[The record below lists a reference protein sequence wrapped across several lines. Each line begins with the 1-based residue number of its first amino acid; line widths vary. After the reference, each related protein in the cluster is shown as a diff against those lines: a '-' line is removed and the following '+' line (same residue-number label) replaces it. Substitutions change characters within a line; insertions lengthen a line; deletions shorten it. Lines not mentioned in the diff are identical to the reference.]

1 MPTTLES
8 STLAGAQQH
17 ERAEILQL
25 TFQRYKYMLQN
36 WWWIPL
42 LTTAVGLGVQAWMV
56 LSAPPQYQS
65 SGRLMVSGKI
75 ALPDGAV
82 YNEEAANFFGTQLE
96 LLQSSEVARRADA
109 RVMALNPNLEKVRVR
124 LFANVIP
131 KTSIFAVTAQG
142 PQPQQTKAYLDAVMD
157 EYIAYRRSLRSDKSD
172 MTLSAITDQVVDLEK
187 ELRKAEESLF
197 DWQKENNLVF
207 LQEEGNSAGVYL
219 AQLNRT
225 MANLR
230 TEYQLLETL
239 SLEQNLE
246 RQTKLDNLAEGNSEG
261 ISAMMRTFGP
271 AADYLKAR
279 QALQLLKAQMV
290 EMRLNLKDR
299 HPKIADLQQQIAMQE
314 RLMEIFQGQ
323 TAEQFASQMDTL
335 RVRIK
340 NTEAAIKEWEVKA
353 LDLSRRL
360 GEFERLKGKVERL
373 KGLYSRLLASV
384 QSVDVNRNI
393 DQDVVTVME
402 YGSQPGVV
410 RPDLGRALLMGG
422 LGGFA
427 VGLGI
432 LLLIGKLDDRY
443 ISVSEL
449 EAHSDLDVLG
459 QIPRLKS
466 SDSEPLE
473 ENDKRHI
480 LVESFRNIR
489 SSMLFMPEPGFN
501 PKSFLISSAIPGEGK
516 SSLAMNLAIT
526 MALAGSRTLL
536 VDGDLRRG
544 RLNRHFSVAGDP
556 GIAECMKGQATL
568 DETISLTPI
577 PNLSFLPR
585 GKAMAGGAEPLPGAR
600 FSAIVDQ
607 LHDRFD
613 YVIIDSCPVL
623 AADDSSAMAP
633 LVDAVFFVVRARFTS
648 ARLFIR
654 SLKLLAVRGV
664 SVRGLIYNCAEMGSS
679 DYPYYQYKEYH
690 RTVSA
695 AESGHD
701 EEFDE
706 SSESDEEEEQR
717 EERV

>member
-1 MPTTLES
+1 MPNFPDTTPL
-8 STLAGAQQH
+8 GAQQH

-42 LTTAVGLGVQAWMV
+42 LTTAIGLGLQAWMV
-56 LSAPPQYQS
+56 LSAPPKYQS

-75 ALPDGAV
+75 ALPEGAV
-82 YNEEAANFFGTQLE
+82 YSEEAANFFGTQLE

-109 RVMALNPNLEKVRVR
+109 RVMALNPNLEKVPVN
-124 LFANVIP
+124 LYASIIP

-142 PQPQQTKAYLDAVMD
+142 LQPQQTKAYLDAVMD
-157 EYIAYRRSLRSDKSD
+157 EFIAYRRSMRSDKSD
-172 MTLSAITDQVVDLEK
+172 VTLSAITDQVVDLEK
-187 ELRKAEESLF
+187 DLRKAEEELF
-197 DWQKENNLVF
+197 NWQKENNLVF
-207 LQEEGNSAGVYL
+207 LQEEGNSAGAYL
-219 AQLNRT
+219 AQLNRQL
-225 MANLR
+225 ANLR

-246 RQTKLDNLAEGNSEG
+246 RQGQLENVVDANKDGVGA
-261 ISAMMRTFGP
+261 IMRGFGP
-271 AADYLKAR
+271 ASDYLKAR
-279 QALQLLKAQMV
+279 QELQLLRAQYV
-290 EMRLNLKDR
+290 EMGVNLKPR
-299 HPKIADLQQQIAMQE
+299 HPKMAELAQRIGLQE

-323 TAEQFASQMDTL
+323 TSEQFNSQMDSL
-335 RVRIK
+335 RVQIQ
-340 NTEAAIKEWEVKA
+340 NTEKGIKEWEVKA

-360 GEFERLKGKVERL
+360 GEFERLKSEVERR
-373 KGLYSRLLASV
+373 KGLYERLLASV

-393 DQDVVTVME
+393 DQDTINVME
-402 YGSQPGVV
+402 YGAQPSVV

-449 EAHSDLDVLG
+449 EAHSELDVVGL
-459 QIPRLKS
+459 IPRLKS
-466 SDSEPLE
+466 SEMHALE
-473 ENDKRHI
+473 EGDKRHI

-489 SSMLFMPEPGFN
+489 SSMLFMPAGDFN

-516 SSLAMNLAIT
+516 STLATDLAVT
-526 MALAGSRTLL
+526 MALSGSKTLL
-536 VDGDLRRG
+536 IDGDLRRG
-544 RLNRHFSVAGDP
+544 RLNRHFAAKSEP
-556 GIAECMKGQATL
+556 GLAEVLKEMVPL
-568 DETISLTPI
+568 DETIVTTQLA
-577 PNLSFLPR
+577 NLHFMPR
-585 GKAMAGGAEPLPGAR
+585 GKVMAAGTEPLPGAK
-600 FSAIVDQ
+600 FSKLLNTLNDK
-607 LHDRFD
+607 FD
-613 YVIIDSCPVL
+613 YIIIDSCPVL

-664 SVRGLIYNCAEMGSS
+664 MVRGLIYNCAEMGSS

-690 RTVSA
+690 RA
-695 AESGHD
+695 ATAPAAKT
-701 EEFDE
+701 
-706 SSESDEEEEQR
+706 
-717 EERV
+717 

>member
-1 MPTTLES
+1 MPNLPETTALGS
-8 STLAGAQQH
+8 QQH

-42 LTTAVGLGVQAWMV
+42 LTTAIGLGLQAWVV
-56 LSAPPQYQS
+56 LSAPPKYQS

-82 YNEEAANFFGTQLE
+82 YSEEAANFFGTQLE

-109 RVMALNPNLEKVRVR
+109 RVMALNPNLEKVPVN
-124 LFANVIP
+124 LYASIIP

-142 PQPQQTKAYLDAVMD
+142 LQPQQTKAYLDAVMD
-157 EYIAYRRSLRSDKSD
+157 EFIAYRRSMRSDKSD
-172 MTLSAITDQVVDLEK
+172 VTLSAITDQVVDLEK
-187 ELRKAEESLF
+187 DLRKAEEELF
-197 DWQKENNLVF
+197 NWQKENNLVF

-219 AQLNRT
+219 AQLNRQL
-225 MANLR
+225 ANLR

-246 RQTKLDNLAEGNSEG
+246 RQGQLENVVDANKDGVGA
-261 ISAMMRTFGP
+261 IMRGFGP
-271 AADYLKAR
+271 ASDYLKAR
-279 QALQLLKAQMV
+279 QELQLLRAQYV
-290 EMRLNLKDR
+290 EMGVNLKPR
-299 HPKIADLQQQIAMQE
+299 HPKMAELAQRIGLQE

-323 TAEQFASQMDTL
+323 TSEQFNSQMDSL
-335 RVRIK
+335 RVQIQNNEK
-340 NTEAAIKEWEVKA
+340 GIKEWEVKA

-360 GEFERLKGKVERL
+360 GEFERLKSEVERR
-373 KGLYSRLLASV
+373 KGLYERLLASV

-393 DQDVVTVME
+393 DQDTINVME
-402 YGSQPGVV
+402 YGAQPSVV

-427 VGLGI
+427 VGLAI

-449 EAHSDLDVLG
+449 EAHSELDVVGL
-459 QIPRLKS
+459 IPRLKS
-466 SDSEPLE
+466 SEMHALE
-473 ENDKRHI
+473 ENDTRHI

-489 SSMLFMPEPGFN
+489 SSMLFMPAGDFN

-516 SSLAMNLAIT
+516 STLATDLAVT
-526 MALAGSRTLL
+526 MALSGSKTLL
-536 VDGDLRRG
+536 IDGDLRRG
-544 RLNRHFSVAGDP
+544 RLNRHFAAKSEP
-556 GIAECMKGQATL
+556 GLAEVLKEMVPL
-568 DETISLTPI
+568 DETIVTTQVA
-577 PNLSFLPR
+577 NLHFMPR
-585 GKAMAGGAEPLPGAR
+585 GKVMAAGTEPLPGAK
-600 FSAIVDQ
+600 FSKLLNTLNDK
-607 LHDRFD
+607 FD
-613 YVIIDSCPVL
+613 YIIIDSCPVL

-664 SVRGLIYNCAEMGSS
+664 MVRGLIYNCAEMGSS

-690 RTVSA
+690 RA
-695 AESGHD
+695 ATAPAPAAKT
-701 EEFDE
+701 
-706 SSESDEEEEQR
+706 
-717 EERV
+717 

>member
-1 MPTTLES
+1 MAQLQHSTTA
-8 STLAGAQQH
+8 AGAQQH

-42 LTTAVGLGVQAWMV
+42 LTTAIGLGLQAWMV

-75 ALPDGAV
+75 AIPEGAV
-82 YNEEAANFFGTQLE
+82 YSEETANFFGTQLE
-96 LLQSSEVARRADA
+96 LLQSSEVARRAEA
-109 RVMALNPNLEKVRVR
+109 RVMALNPNLEKVPVR
-124 LFANVIP
+124 LFANIIP
-131 KTSIFAVTAQG
+131 KTSIFGVTAQG
-142 PQPQQTKAYLDAVMD
+142 LQPQQTKAYLDAVMD
-157 EYIAYRRSLRSDKSD
+157 EYIAYRRSLRSDMSD
-172 MTLSAITDQVVDLEK
+172 VTLSAITDQVVDLERD
-187 ELRKAEESLF
+187 LRKSEEELF
-197 DWQKENNLVF
+197 NWQKENNLVF
-207 LQEEGNSAGVYL
+207 LQEEGNSAGAYL

-225 MANLR
+225 LANLR
-230 TEYQLLETL
+230 TENQLLETL

-246 RQTKLDNLAEGNSEG
+246 RQNQLENIADSNREG
-261 ISAMMRTFGP
+261 ISSIMRGFGP

-279 QALQLLKAQMV
+279 QELQLLRAQLV
-290 EMRLNLKDR
+290 EMGVYLKSR
-299 HPKIADLQQQIAMQE
+299 HPKMAELQQRIGLQE
-314 RLMEIFQGQ
+314 RLMEIYQAQ
-323 TAEQFASQMDTL
+323 TAEQFASQMESL
-335 RVRIK
+335 RVQIQ
-340 NTEAAIKEWEVKA
+340 NTESAIKEWEVKA

-360 GEFERLKGKVERL
+360 GEFERLKSEVERR

-393 DQDVVTVME
+393 DQDTVTVME
-402 YGSQPGVV
+402 YGSQPSVV
-410 RPDLGRALLMGG
+410 RSDLGRALLMGG

-449 EAHSDLDVLG
+449 EAHSELDVIGL
-459 QIPRLKS
+459 IPRLKS
-466 SDSEPLE
+466 SEMQVLH

-489 SSMLFMPEPGFN
+489 SSILFMPAGDFN

-516 SSLAMNLAIT
+516 STLAMDLAVT
-526 MALAGSRTLL
+526 MALSGSKTLL

-544 RLNRHFSVAGDP
+544 RLNRHFAAKSEP
-556 GIAECMKGQATL
+556 GIAECMKEMATL
-568 DETISLTPI
+568 DECLVETPT
-577 PNLSFLPR
+577 PNLHFLPR
-585 GKAMAGGAEPLPGAR
+585 GKVMAAGTEPLPGAK
-600 FSAIVDQ
+600 FSKIVNT

-664 SVRGLIYNCAEMGSS
+664 MVRGLIYNCAEMGSS

-690 RTVSA
+690 RA
-695 AESGHD
+695 ATAPETL
-701 EEFDE
+701 
-706 SSESDEEEEQR
+706 QA
-717 EERV
+717 

>member
-1 MPTTLES
+1 MSAVHDSTTF
-8 STLAGAQQH
+8 AGAQQH

-42 LTTAVGLGVQAWMV
+42 LTTAIGLGLQAWMV

-65 SGRLMVSGKI
+65 NGRLMVSGKI
-75 ALPDGAV
+75 AIPEGAV
-82 YNEEAANFFGTQLE
+82 YSEETANFFGTQLE

-109 RVMALNPNLEKVRVR
+109 RVMALNPNLEKVPVR
-124 LFANVIP
+124 LFSTIIP
-131 KTSIFAVTAQG
+131 KTSIFSVTAQG
-142 PQPQQTKAYLDAVMD
+142 LQPQQTKAYLDAVLD

-172 MTLSAITDQVVDLEK
+172 ITLSAITDQVVDLEK
-187 ELRKAEESLF
+187 ELRKSEEELF
-197 DWQKENNLVF
+197 NWQKENNLVF
-207 LQEEGNSAGVYL
+207 LQEEGNSAGAYL
-219 AQLNRT
+219 AQLNRSL
-225 MANLR
+225 ANLR

-239 SLEQNLE
+239 SIEQNLE
-246 RQTKLDNLAEGNSEG
+246 RQSQLESLADSNRDG
-261 ISAMMRTFGP
+261 ISTIMRGFGP

-279 QALQLLKAQMV
+279 QELQLLRAQLV
-290 EMRLNLKDR
+290 EMGVYLKPR
-299 HPKIADLQQQIAMQE
+299 HPKMAELQQRVALQE
-314 RLMEIFQGQ
+314 RLMGIFQTQ
-323 TAEQFASQMDTL
+323 TGEQFNSQMDSL
-335 RVRIK
+335 RVQIQ
-340 NTEAAIKEWEVKA
+340 NTESGIKEWEVKA

-360 GEFERLKGKVERL
+360 GEFERLKSEVERR
-373 KGLYSRLLASV
+373 KGLYTRLLASV

-393 DQDVVTVME
+393 DQDTVTVME

-449 EAHSDLDVLG
+449 EAHSELDVVGL
-459 QIPRLKS
+459 IPRLKA
-466 SDSEPLE
+466 SEMQVLQ

-489 SSMLFMPEPGFN
+489 SSMLFMPSGDFN

-516 SSLAMNLAIT
+516 STLAMDLAVT
-526 MALAGSRTLL
+526 MALSGSKTLL

-544 RLNRHFSVAGDP
+544 RLNRHFAAKSEP
-556 GIAECMKGQATL
+556 GLAEVLKEMSSL
-568 DETISLTPI
+568 DDTIVDTPV
-577 PNLSFLPR
+577 PNLSFMPR
-585 GKAMAGGAEPLPGAR
+585 GKVMAAGAEPLPGAK
-600 FSAIVDQ
+600 FSTVVNT
-607 LHDRFD
+607 LHDKFD

-664 SVRGLIYNCAEMGSS
+664 MVRGLIYNCAEMGSS

-690 RTVSA
+690 RA
-695 AESGHD
+695 ATAPETLKA
-701 EEFDE
+701 
-706 SSESDEEEEQR
+706 
-717 EERV
+717 

>member
-1 MPTTLES
+1 MPNLPETTALGS
-8 STLAGAQQH
+8 QQH

-42 LTTAVGLGVQAWMV
+42 LTTAIGLGLQAWMV
-56 LSAPPQYQS
+56 LSAPPKYQS

-82 YNEEAANFFGTQLE
+82 YSEEAANFFGTQLE

-109 RVMALNPNLEKVRVR
+109 RVMALNPNLEKVPVN
-124 LFANVIP
+124 LYASIIP

-142 PQPQQTKAYLDAVMD
+142 LQPQQTKAYLDAVMD
-157 EYIAYRRSLRSDKSD
+157 EFIAYRRSMRSDKSD
-172 MTLSAITDQVVDLEK
+172 VTLSAITDQVVDLEK
-187 ELRKAEESLF
+187 DLRKAEEELF
-197 DWQKENNLVF
+197 NWQKENNLVF
-207 LQEEGNSAGVYL
+207 LQEEGNSAGAYL
-219 AQLNRT
+219 AQLNRQL
-225 MANLR
+225 ANLR

-246 RQTKLDNLAEGNSEG
+246 RQGQLENVVDANKDGVGA
-261 ISAMMRTFGP
+261 IMRGFGP
-271 AADYLKAR
+271 ASDYLKAR
-279 QALQLLKAQMV
+279 QELQLLRAQYV
-290 EMRLNLKDR
+290 EMGVNLKPR
-299 HPKIADLQQQIAMQE
+299 HPKMAELAQRIGLQE

-323 TAEQFASQMDTL
+323 TSEQFNSQMDSL
-335 RVRIK
+335 RVQIQ
-340 NTEAAIKEWEVKA
+340 NTEKGIKEWEVKA

-360 GEFERLKGKVERL
+360 GEFERLKSEVERR
-373 KGLYSRLLASV
+373 KGLYERLLASV

-393 DQDVVTVME
+393 DQDTINVME
-402 YGSQPGVV
+402 YGAQPSVV

-449 EAHSDLDVLG
+449 EAHSELDVVGL
-459 QIPRLKS
+459 IPRLKS
-466 SDSEPLE
+466 SEMHALE
-473 ENDKRHI
+473 EGDKRHI

-489 SSMLFMPEPGFN
+489 SSMLFMPAGDFN

-516 SSLAMNLAIT
+516 STLATDLAVT
-526 MALAGSRTLL
+526 MALSGSKTLL
-536 VDGDLRRG
+536 IDGDLRRG
-544 RLNRHFSVAGDP
+544 RLNRHFAAKSEP
-556 GIAECMKGQATL
+556 GLAEVLKEMVPL
-568 DETISLTPI
+568 DETIVTTQSA
-577 PNLSFLPR
+577 NLHFMPR
-585 GKAMAGGAEPLPGAR
+585 GKVMAAGTEPLPGAK
-600 FSAIVDQ
+600 FSKLLNTLNDK
-607 LHDRFD
+607 FD
-613 YVIIDSCPVL
+613 YIIIDSCPVL

-664 SVRGLIYNCAEMGSS
+664 MVRGLIYNCAEMGSS

-690 RTVSA
+690 RA
-695 AESGHD
+695 ATAPAAKT
-701 EEFDE
+701 
-706 SSESDEEEEQR
+706 
-717 EERV
+717 

>member
-1 MPTTLES
+1 MPNLPDTTPL
-8 STLAGAQQH
+8 GAQQH

-42 LTTAVGLGVQAWMV
+42 LTTAIGLGLQAWMV
-56 LSAPPQYQS
+56 LSAPPKYQS

-75 ALPDGAV
+75 ALPEGAV
-82 YNEEAANFFGTQLE
+82 YSEEAANFFGTQLE

-109 RVMALNPNLEKVRVR
+109 RVMALNPNLEKAPVN
-124 LFANVIP
+124 LYASIIP

-142 PQPQQTKAYLDAVMD
+142 LQPQQTKAYLDAVMD
-157 EYIAYRRSLRSDKSD
+157 EFIAYRRSMRSDKSD
-172 MTLSAITDQVVDLEK
+172 VTLSAITDQVVDLEK
-187 ELRKAEESLF
+187 DLRKAEEELF
-197 DWQKENNLVF
+197 NWQKENNLVF
-207 LQEEGNSAGVYL
+207 LQEEGNSAGAYL
-219 AQLNRT
+219 AQLNRQL
-225 MANLR
+225 ANLR

-246 RQTKLDNLAEGNSEG
+246 RQGQLENVVDANKDGVGA
-261 ISAMMRTFGP
+261 IMRGFGP
-271 AADYLKAR
+271 ASDYLKAR
-279 QALQLLKAQMV
+279 QELQLLRAQYV
-290 EMRLNLKDR
+290 EMGINLKPR
-299 HPKIADLQQQIAMQE
+299 HPKMAELAQRIGLQE

-323 TAEQFASQMDTL
+323 TSEQFNSQMESL
-335 RVRIK
+335 RVQIQ
-340 NTEAAIKEWEVKA
+340 NTEKGIKEWEVKA

-360 GEFERLKGKVERL
+360 GEFERLKSEVERR
-373 KGLYSRLLASV
+373 KGLYERLLASV

-393 DQDVVTVME
+393 DQDTINVME
-402 YGSQPGVV
+402 YGTQPSVV

-449 EAHSDLDVLG
+449 EAHSELDVVGL
-459 QIPRLKS
+459 IPRLKN
-466 SDSEPLE
+466 SEMHVLE
-473 ENDKRHI
+473 ESDKRHI

-489 SSMLFMPEPGFN
+489 SSMLFMPAGDFN

-516 SSLAMNLAIT
+516 STLAMDLAVT
-526 MALAGSRTLL
+526 MALAGSKTLL
-536 VDGDLRRG
+536 IDGDLRRG
-544 RLNRHFSVAGDP
+544 RLNRHFAAKSEP
-556 GIAECMKGQATL
+556 GLAEVLKEMVPL
-568 DETISLTPI
+568 DETIVTTQL
-577 PNLSFLPR
+577 PNLHFMPR
-585 GKAMAGGAEPLPGAR
+585 GKVMAAGTEPLPGAK
-600 FSAIVDQ
+600 FSKLLNTLNDK
-607 LHDRFD
+607 FD
-613 YVIIDSCPVL
+613 YIIIDSCPVL

-664 SVRGLIYNCAEMGSS
+664 MVRGLIYNCAEMGSS

-690 RTVSA
+690 RA
-695 AESGHD
+695 ATAPAPAAKT
-701 EEFDE
+701 
-706 SSESDEEEEQR
+706 
-717 EERV
+717 

>member
-1 MPTTLES
+1 MASASEIT
-8 STLAGAQQH
+8 TLAGAQQH

-42 LTTAVGLGVQAWMV
+42 LTTAIGLGLQAWMV

-65 SGRLMVSGKI
+65 NGRLMVSGKI
-75 ALPDGAV
+75 NLPDGAV

-96 LLQSSEVARRADA
+96 LLQSSEVSRRADA
-109 RVMALNPNLEKVRVR
+109 RVMALNPNLEKVPVR
-124 LFANVIP
+124 LFASIIP
-131 KTSIFAVTAQG
+131 KTSIFSVTAQG
-142 PQPQQTKAYLDAVMD
+142 LQPQQTKAYLDAVMD

-172 MTLSAITDQVVDLEK
+172 VTLSAITDQVVDLEK
-187 ELRKAEESLF
+187 DLRKAEEALF
-197 DWQKENNLVF
+197 NWQKENNLVF
-207 LQEEGNSAGVYL
+207 LQEEGNSAGSYL
-219 AQLNRT
+219 AQLNRQL
-225 MANLR
+225 ANLR
-230 TEYQLLETL
+230 TEYTLLETL

-246 RQTKLDNLAEGNSEG
+246 RQGQLESVVDGNKEG
-261 ISAMMRTFGP
+261 ISTIMRGFGP
-271 AADYLKAR
+271 ASDYLKAR
-279 QALQLLKAQMV
+279 QELQLLRAQYV
-290 EMRLNLKDR
+290 ELGVNLKAR
-299 HPKIADLQQQIAMQE
+299 HPKMAELAQRIALQE
-314 RLMEIFQGQ
+314 RLMEIFQTQ
-323 TAEQFASQMDTL
+323 TGEQFDSQMESI
-335 RVRIK
+335 RVQIQ
-340 NTEAAIKEWEVKA
+340 NIENAAKEWEVKA

-360 GEFERLKGKVERL
+360 GEFERLKSEVERR
-373 KGLYSRLLASV
+373 KGLYERLLASV
-384 QSVDVNRNI
+384 QNVDVNRNI

-402 YGSQPGVV
+402 YGSQPSVV

-449 EAHSDLDVLG
+449 EAHSELDVVGL
-459 QIPRLKS
+459 IPRLKA
-466 SDSEPLE
+466 SEMQVLE

-489 SSMLFMPEPGFN
+489 SSMLFMPSGDFN

-516 SSLAMNLAIT
+516 STLAMDLAVT
-526 MALAGSRTLL
+526 MALAGSKTLL

-544 RLNRHFSVAGDP
+544 RLNRHFAAKSEP
-556 GIAECMKGQATL
+556 GLAELLK
-568 DETISLTPI
+568 ETAQFNDTIVETQV
-577 PNLSFLPR
+577 PNLSFMPR
-585 GKAMAGGAEPLPGAR
+585 GKAMAAGTEPLPGPK
-600 FSAIVDQ
+600 FSKLVNT
-607 LHDRFD
+607 LHDKFD

-664 SVRGLIYNCAEMGSS
+664 MVRGLIYNCAEMGSS

-690 RTVSA
+690 RA
-695 AESGHD
+695 ATAPASLK
-701 EEFDE
+701 
-706 SSESDEEEEQR
+706 S
-717 EERV
+717 

>member
-1 MPTTLES
+1 MPAHLES
-8 STLAGAQQH
+8 TTLAGAQQH

-42 LTTAVGLGVQAWMV
+42 LTTAIGLGLQAWMV
-56 LSAPPQYQS
+56 LSSPPQYQS

-75 ALPDGAV
+75 NLPDGAV

-109 RVMALNPNLEKVRVR
+109 RVTALNPNLEKVPVR
-124 LFANVIP
+124 LFATVLP
-131 KTSIFAVTAQG
+131 KTSIFQVTAQG

-157 EYIAYRRSLRSDKSD
+157 EYIAYRRSMRSDKSEI
-172 MTLSAITDQVVDLEK
+172 TLSAITDQVVDLEK
-187 ELRKAEESLF
+187 DLRKSEEELF
-197 DWQKENNLVF
+197 DWQKQNNLVF
-207 LQEEGNSAGVYL
+207 LQEEGNSAGAYL
-219 AQLNRT
+219 AQLNRQL
-225 MANLR
+225 ANLR

-239 SLEQNLE
+239 SLEQNLD
-246 RQTKLDNLAEGNSEG
+246 RRSQIDSLAEDQKEG
-261 ISAMMRTFGP
+261 ISAIMRGFGP

-279 QALQLLKAQMV
+279 QELQLLRAQFV
-290 EMRLNLKDR
+290 EMGVFLKPR
-299 HPKIADLQQQIAMQE
+299 HPKMAELSQRISLQE
-314 RLMEIFQGQ
+314 RLMEIYQAQ
-323 TAEQFASQMDTL
+323 TAEQFKSQMESL
-335 RVRIK
+335 AVQIR
-340 NTEAAIKEWEVKA
+340 NTEAGIKEWEVKA

-360 GEFERLKGKVERL
+360 GEYERLKSKVERL
-373 KGLYSRLLASV
+373 KGLYERLLASV
-384 QSVDVNRNI
+384 QNVDVNRNI
-393 DQDVVTVME
+393 DQDVVNVME
-402 YGSQPGVV
+402 YGSQPSVV

-449 EAHSDLDVLG
+449 EAHSELDVVGL
-459 QIPRLKS
+459 IPRLKT
-466 SDSEPLE
+466 SEMQALQ

-489 SSMLFMPEPGFN
+489 SSILFMPSQSYN

-516 SSLAMNLAIT
+516 STLAMDLAIT
-526 MALAGSRTLL
+526 MALSGSKTLL
-536 VDGDLRRG
+536 IDGDLRRG
-544 RLNRHFSVAGDP
+544 RLNRHFSAKSEPGLAELLKDVATP
-556 GIAECMKGQATL
+556 E
-568 DETISLTPI
+568 ETIVDTQI
-577 PNLSFLPR
+577 PNLQFLSR
-585 GKAMAGGAEPLPGAR
+585 GKLLAAGTEPLPGTK
-600 FSAIVDQ
+600 FSRLINQ
-607 LHDRFD
+607 LHDKYD
-613 YVIIDSCPVL
+613 YIIIDSCPVL

-690 RTVSA
+690 RAVTA
-695 AESGHD
+695 PEPAPAKTAKA
-701 EEFDE
+701 
-706 SSESDEEEEQR
+706 
-717 EERV
+717 

>member
-1 MPTTLES
+1 MPNLPDTTPL
-8 STLAGAQQH
+8 GAQQH

-42 LTTAVGLGVQAWMV
+42 LTTAIGLGLQAWMV
-56 LSAPPQYQS
+56 LSAPPKYQS

-75 ALPDGAV
+75 ALPEGAV
-82 YNEEAANFFGTQLE
+82 YSEEAANFFGTQLE

-109 RVMALNPNLEKVRVR
+109 RVMALNPNLEKAPVN
-124 LFANVIP
+124 LYASIIP

-142 PQPQQTKAYLDAVMD
+142 LQPQQTKAYLDAVMD
-157 EYIAYRRSLRSDKSD
+157 EFIAYRRSMRSDKSD
-172 MTLSAITDQVVDLEK
+172 VTLSAITDQVVDLEK
-187 ELRKAEESLF
+187 DLRKAEEELF
-197 DWQKENNLVF
+197 NWQKENNLVF
-207 LQEEGNSAGVYL
+207 LQEEGNSAGAYL
-219 AQLNRT
+219 AQLNRQL
-225 MANLR
+225 ANLR

-246 RQTKLDNLAEGNSEG
+246 RQGQLENVVDANKDGVGA
-261 ISAMMRTFGP
+261 IMRGFGP
-271 AADYLKAR
+271 ASDYLKAR
-279 QALQLLKAQMV
+279 QELQLLRAQYV
-290 EMRLNLKDR
+290 EMGINLKPR
-299 HPKIADLQQQIAMQE
+299 HPKMAELAQRIGLQE

-323 TAEQFASQMDTL
+323 TSEQFNSQMDSL
-335 RVRIK
+335 RVQIQ
-340 NTEAAIKEWEVKA
+340 NTEKGIKEWEVKA

-360 GEFERLKGKVERL
+360 GEFERLKSEVERR
-373 KGLYSRLLASV
+373 KGLYERLLASV

-393 DQDVVTVME
+393 DQDTINVME
-402 YGSQPGVV
+402 YGTQPSVV

-449 EAHSDLDVLG
+449 EAHSELDVVGL
-459 QIPRLKS
+459 IPRLKN
-466 SDSEPLE
+466 SEMHVLE
-473 ENDKRHI
+473 ESDKRHI

-489 SSMLFMPEPGFN
+489 SSMLFMPAGDFN

-516 SSLAMNLAIT
+516 STLAMDLAVT
-526 MALAGSRTLL
+526 MALAGSKTLL
-536 VDGDLRRG
+536 IDGDLRRG
-544 RLNRHFSVAGDP
+544 RLNRHFAAKSEP
-556 GIAECMKGQATL
+556 GLAEVLKEMVPL
-568 DETISLTPI
+568 DETIGTTQL
-577 PNLSFLPR
+577 PNLHFMPR
-585 GKAMAGGAEPLPGAR
+585 GKVMAAGTEPLPGAK
-600 FSAIVDQ
+600 FSKLLNALNDK
-607 LHDRFD
+607 FD
-613 YVIIDSCPVL
+613 YIIIDSCPVL

-664 SVRGLIYNCAEMGSS
+664 MVRGLIYNCAEMGSS

-690 RTVSA
+690 RA
-695 AESGHD
+695 ATAPAPAAKT
-701 EEFDE
+701 
-706 SSESDEEEEQR
+706 
-717 EERV
+717 

>member
-1 MPTTLES
+1 MPSYSESTTP
-8 STLAGAQQH
+8 AGAQQH

-42 LTTAVGLGVQAWMV
+42 LTTAIGLGLQAWMV

-75 ALPDGAV
+75 NLPDGAV

-96 LLQSSEVARRADA
+96 LLQSSEVSRRADS
-109 RVMALNPNLEKVRVR
+109 RVMALNPNLEKVPVR
-124 LFANVIP
+124 LFANIIP

-142 PQPQQTKAYLDAVMD
+142 LQPQQTKAYLDAVMD

-172 MTLSAITDQVVDLEK
+172 VTLSAITDQVVDLEK
-187 ELRKAEESLF
+187 DLRQAEEQLF

-207 LQEEGNSAGVYL
+207 LQEEGNSAGAYL
-219 AQLNRT
+219 AQLNRQL
-225 MANLR
+225 ANLR

-246 RQTKLDNLAEGNSEG
+246 RQGQLENVVDRNNEG
-261 ISAMMRTFGP
+261 ISAIMRDFGP
-271 AADYLKAR
+271 ASDYLKAR
-279 QALQLLKAQMV
+279 QELQLLRAQFV
-290 EMRLNLKDR
+290 EMGINLKPR
-299 HPKIADLQQQIAMQE
+299 HPKMSELQQRIALQE

-323 TAEQFASQMDTL
+323 TSEQFDSQMGSL
-335 RVRIK
+335 RVQIQ
-340 NTEAAIKEWEVKA
+340 NTEAGIKEWEVKA

-360 GEFERLKGKVERL
+360 GQFERLKSEVERR
-373 KGLYSRLLASV
+373 KGLYERLLGSV
-384 QSVDVNRNI
+384 QNVDVNRNI

-402 YGSQPGVV
+402 YGSQPSVV

-449 EAHSDLDVLG
+449 EAHSELDVVGL
-459 QIPRLKS
+459 IPRLKA
-466 SDSEPLE
+466 SEMEVLE

-489 SSMLFMPEPGFN
+489 SSMLFMPAGDFN
-501 PKSFLISSAIPGEGK
+501 PKSFLVSSAIPGEGK
-516 SSLAMNLAIT
+516 STLAMDLAVT
-526 MALAGSRTLL
+526 MALAGSKTLL

-544 RLNRHFSVAGDP
+544 RLNRHFAAKSEP
-556 GIAECMKGQATL
+556 GLAELLKETAQL
-568 DETISLTPI
+568 NETIVETQI
-577 PNLSFLPR
+577 PNLHFMPR
-585 GKAMAGGAEPLPGAR
+585 GKAMAAGTEPLPGPK
-600 FSAIVDQ
+600 FSKLINT
-607 LHDRFD
+607 LHDKFD
-613 YVIIDSCPVL
+613 YLIIDSCPVL

-664 SVRGLIYNCAEMGSS
+664 MVRGLIYNCAEMGSS

-690 RTVSA
+690 RA
-695 AESGHD
+695 ATAPAP
-701 EEFDE
+701 
-706 SSESDEEEEQR
+706 
-717 EERV
+717 VAKT

>member
-1 MPTTLES
+1 MPNLPETTALGS
-8 STLAGAQQH
+8 QQH

-42 LTTAVGLGVQAWMV
+42 LTTAIGLGLQAWMV
-56 LSAPPQYQS
+56 LSAPPKYQS

-82 YNEEAANFFGTQLE
+82 YSEEAANFFGTQLE

-109 RVMALNPNLEKVRVR
+109 RVMALNPNLEKVPVN
-124 LFANVIP
+124 LYASIIP

-142 PQPQQTKAYLDAVMD
+142 LQPQQTKAYLDAVMD
-157 EYIAYRRSLRSDKSD
+157 EFIAYRRSMRSDKSD
-172 MTLSAITDQVVDLEK
+172 VTLSAITDQVVDLEK
-187 ELRKAEESLF
+187 DLRKAEEELF
-197 DWQKENNLVF
+197 NWQKENNLVF

-219 AQLNRT
+219 AQLNRQL
-225 MANLR
+225 ANLR

-246 RQTKLDNLAEGNSEG
+246 RQGQLENVVDANKDGVGA
-261 ISAMMRTFGP
+261 IMRGFGP
-271 AADYLKAR
+271 ASDYLKAR
-279 QALQLLKAQMV
+279 QELQLLRAQYV
-290 EMRLNLKDR
+290 EMGVNLKPR
-299 HPKIADLQQQIAMQE
+299 HPKMAELDQRIGLQE

-323 TAEQFASQMDTL
+323 TSEQFNSQMDSL
-335 RVRIK
+335 RVQIQNNEK
-340 NTEAAIKEWEVKA
+340 GIKEWEVKA

-360 GEFERLKGKVERL
+360 GEFERLKSEVERR
-373 KGLYSRLLASV
+373 KGLYERLLASV

-393 DQDVVTVME
+393 DQDTINVME
-402 YGSQPGVV
+402 YGAQPSVV

-427 VGLGI
+427 VGLAI

-449 EAHSDLDVLG
+449 EAHSELDVVGL
-459 QIPRLKS
+459 IPRLKS
-466 SDSEPLE
+466 SEMHALE
-473 ENDKRHI
+473 ENDTRHI

-489 SSMLFMPEPGFN
+489 SSMLFMPAGDFN

-516 SSLAMNLAIT
+516 STLATDLAVT
-526 MALAGSRTLL
+526 MALSGSKTLL
-536 VDGDLRRG
+536 IDGDLRRG
-544 RLNRHFSVAGDP
+544 RLNRHFAAKSEP
-556 GIAECMKGQATL
+556 GLAEVLKEMVPL
-568 DETISLTPI
+568 DETIGTTQL
-577 PNLSFLPR
+577 PNLHFMPR
-585 GKAMAGGAEPLPGAR
+585 GKVMAAGTEPLPGAK
-600 FSAIVDQ
+600 FSKLLNTLNDK
-607 LHDRFD
+607 FD
-613 YVIIDSCPVL
+613 YIIIDSCPVL

-664 SVRGLIYNCAEMGSS
+664 MVRGLIYNCAEMGSS

-690 RTVSA
+690 RA
-695 AESGHD
+695 ATAPAPAAKT
-701 EEFDE
+701 
-706 SSESDEEEEQR
+706 
-717 EERV
+717 

>member
-1 MPTTLES
+1 MPNFPDTTPL
-8 STLAGAQQH
+8 GAQQH

-42 LTTAVGLGVQAWMV
+42 LTTAIGLGLQAWMV
-56 LSAPPQYQS
+56 LSAPPKYQS

-75 ALPDGAV
+75 ALPEGAV
-82 YNEEAANFFGTQLE
+82 YSEEAANFFGTQLE

-109 RVMALNPNLEKVRVR
+109 RVMALNPNLEKVPVN
-124 LFANVIP
+124 LYASIIP

-142 PQPQQTKAYLDAVMD
+142 LQPQQTKAYLDAVMD
-157 EYIAYRRSLRSDKSD
+157 EFIAYRRSMRSDKSD
-172 MTLSAITDQVVDLEK
+172 VTLSAITDQVVDLEK
-187 ELRKAEESLF
+187 DLRKAEEELF
-197 DWQKENNLVF
+197 NWQKENNLVF
-207 LQEEGNSAGVYL
+207 LQEEGNSAGAYL
-219 AQLNRT
+219 AQLNRQL
-225 MANLR
+225 ANLR

-246 RQTKLDNLAEGNSEG
+246 RQGQLENVVDSNKDGVGA
-261 ISAMMRTFGP
+261 IMRGFGP
-271 AADYLKAR
+271 ASDYLKAR
-279 QALQLLKAQMV
+279 QELQLLRAQYV
-290 EMRLNLKDR
+290 EMGVNLKPR
-299 HPKIADLQQQIAMQE
+299 HPKMAELAQRIGLQE

-323 TAEQFASQMDTL
+323 TSEQFNSQMDSL
-335 RVRIK
+335 RVQIQ
-340 NTEAAIKEWEVKA
+340 NTEKGIKEWEVKA

-360 GEFERLKGKVERL
+360 GEFERLKSEVERR
-373 KGLYSRLLASV
+373 KGLYERLLASV

-393 DQDVVTVME
+393 DQDTINVME
-402 YGSQPGVV
+402 YGAQPSVV

-449 EAHSDLDVLG
+449 EAHSELDVVGL
-459 QIPRLKS
+459 IPRLKT
-466 SDSEPLE
+466 SEMHVLE
-473 ENDKRHI
+473 ESDKRHI

-489 SSMLFMPEPGFN
+489 SSMLFMPAGDFN

-516 SSLAMNLAIT
+516 STLAMDLAVT
-526 MALAGSRTLL
+526 MALAGSKTLL
-536 VDGDLRRG
+536 IDGDLRRG
-544 RLNRHFSVAGDP
+544 RLNRHFAAKSEP
-556 GIAECMKGQATL
+556 GLAELLKEMVPL
-568 DETISLTPI
+568 DETIVTTQM
-577 PNLSFLPR
+577 PNLSFMPR
-585 GKAMAGGAEPLPGAR
+585 GKAMAAGTEPLPGAK
-600 FSAIVDQ
+600 FSKLINTLNDK
-607 LHDRFD
+607 FD
-613 YVIIDSCPVL
+613 YIILDSCPVL

-664 SVRGLIYNCAEMGSS
+664 MVRGLIYNCAEMGSS

-690 RTVSA
+690 RA
-695 AESGHD
+695 ATAPTPAAKT
-701 EEFDE
+701 
-706 SSESDEEEEQR
+706 
-717 EERV
+717 

>member
-1 MPTTLES
+1 MPNLPDTTPL
-8 STLAGAQQH
+8 GAQQH

-42 LTTAVGLGVQAWMV
+42 LTTAIGLGLQAWMV
-56 LSAPPQYQS
+56 LSAPPKYQS

-75 ALPDGAV
+75 ALPEGAV
-82 YNEEAANFFGTQLE
+82 YSEEAANFFGTQLE

-109 RVMALNPNLEKVRVR
+109 RVMALNPNLEKVPVN
-124 LFANVIP
+124 LFASIIP

-142 PQPQQTKAYLDAVMD
+142 LQPQQTKAYLDAVMD
-157 EYIAYRRSLRSDKSD
+157 EFIAYRRSMRSDKSD
-172 MTLSAITDQVVDLEK
+172 VTLSAITDQVVDLEK
-187 ELRKAEESLF
+187 DLRKAEEELF
-197 DWQKENNLVF
+197 NWQKENNLVF
-207 LQEEGNSAGVYL
+207 LQEEGNSAGAYL
-219 AQLNRT
+219 AQLNRQL
-225 MANLR
+225 ANLR

-246 RQTKLDNLAEGNSEG
+246 RQNQLENVVDGNKEG
-261 ISAMMRTFGP
+261 ISAIMRGFGP
-271 AADYLKAR
+271 ASDYLKAR
-279 QALQLLKAQMV
+279 QELQLLRAQYV
-290 EMRLNLKDR
+290 ELGINLKPR
-299 HPKIADLQQQIAMQE
+299 HPKMAELAQRIGLQE
-314 RLMEIFQGQ
+314 RLMGIYQAQ
-323 TAEQFASQMDTL
+323 TAEQFASQMDSL
-335 RVRIK
+335 RVQIESTEKGIK
-340 NTEAAIKEWEVKA
+340 DWEVKA

-360 GEFERLKGKVERL
+360 GEFERLKGEVERR
-373 KGLYSRLLASV
+373 KGLYERLLASV

-393 DQDVVTVME
+393 DQDTINVME
-402 YGSQPGVV
+402 YGSQPSVV

-449 EAHSDLDVLG
+449 EAHSELDVVGL
-459 QIPRLKS
+459 IPRLKA
-466 SDSEPLE
+466 SEMHVLE

-489 SSMLFMPEPGFN
+489 SSMLFMPAGDFN

-516 SSLAMNLAIT
+516 STLAMDLAVT
-526 MALAGSRTLL
+526 MALSGSKTLL

-544 RLNRHFSVAGDP
+544 RLNRHFAAKSEP
-556 GIAECMKGQATL
+556 GLAEVLKEMTPL
-568 DETISLTPI
+568 DETIVETQV
-577 PNLSFLPR
+577 PNLHFMPR
-585 GKAMAGGAEPLPGAR
+585 GKAMAAGTEPLPGAK
-600 FSAIVDQ
+600 FSKLINT
-607 LHDRFD
+607 LHDKFD
-613 YVIIDSCPVL
+613 YVILDSCPVL

-664 SVRGLIYNCAEMGSS
+664 IVRGLIYNCAEMGSS

-690 RTVSA
+690 RA
-695 AESGHD
+695 ATAPAAKT
-701 EEFDE
+701 
-706 SSESDEEEEQR
+706 
-717 EERV
+717 

>member
-1 MPTTLES
+1 MPNLPDTTPL
-8 STLAGAQQH
+8 GAQQH

-42 LTTAVGLGVQAWMV
+42 LTTAIGLGLQAWMV
-56 LSAPPQYQS
+56 LSAPPKYQS

-75 ALPDGAV
+75 ALPEGAV
-82 YNEEAANFFGTQLE
+82 YSEEAANFFGTQLE

-109 RVMALNPNLEKVRVR
+109 RVMALNPNLEKVPVN
-124 LFANVIP
+124 LYASIIP

-142 PQPQQTKAYLDAVMD
+142 LQPQQTKAYLDAVMD
-157 EYIAYRRSLRSDKSD
+157 EFIAYRRSMRSDKSD
-172 MTLSAITDQVVDLEK
+172 VTLSAITDQVVDLEK
-187 ELRKAEESLF
+187 DLRKSEEELF
-197 DWQKENNLVF
+197 NWQKENNLVF
-207 LQEEGNSAGVYL
+207 LQEEGNSAGAYL
-219 AQLNRT
+219 AQLNRQL
-225 MANLR
+225 ANLR

-246 RQTKLDNLAEGNSEG
+246 RQGQLENVVDANKDSVGA
-261 ISAMMRTFGP
+261 IMRGFGP
-271 AADYLKAR
+271 ASDYLKAR
-279 QALQLLKAQMV
+279 QELQLLRAQYV
-290 EMRLNLKDR
+290 EMGINLKPR
-299 HPKIADLQQQIAMQE
+299 HPKMAELAQRIGLQE

-323 TAEQFASQMDTL
+323 TSEQFNSQMESL
-335 RVRIK
+335 RVQIQ
-340 NTEAAIKEWEVKA
+340 NTEKGIKEWEVKA

-360 GEFERLKGKVERL
+360 GEFERLKSEVERR
-373 KGLYSRLLASV
+373 KGLYERLLASV

-393 DQDVVTVME
+393 DQDTINVME
-402 YGSQPGVV
+402 YGAQPSVV

-449 EAHSDLDVLG
+449 ESHSELDVVGL
-459 QIPRLKS
+459 IPRLKN
-466 SDSEPLE
+466 SEMHVLE
-473 ENDKRHI
+473 ESDKRHI

-489 SSMLFMPEPGFN
+489 SSMLFMPAGDFN

-516 SSLAMNLAIT
+516 STLAMNLAVT
-526 MALAGSRTLL
+526 MALAGSKTLL
-536 VDGDLRRG
+536 IDGDLRRG
-544 RLNRHFSVAGDP
+544 RLNRHFAAKSEP
-556 GIAECMKGQATL
+556 GLAEVLKEMVPL
-568 DETISLTPI
+568 DETIGTTQL
-577 PNLSFLPR
+577 PNLHFMPR
-585 GKAMAGGAEPLPGAR
+585 GKVMAAGTEPLPGAK
-600 FSAIVDQ
+600 FSKLLNTLNDK
-607 LHDRFD
+607 FD
-613 YVIIDSCPVL
+613 YIIIDSCPVL

-664 SVRGLIYNCAEMGSS
+664 MVRGLIYNCAEMGSS

-690 RTVSA
+690 RA
-695 AESGHD
+695 ATAPAPAAKT
-701 EEFDE
+701 
-706 SSESDEEEEQR
+706 
-717 EERV
+717 

>member
-1 MPTTLES
+1 MPLSHES
-8 STLAGAQQH
+8 TTLAGAQQH

-42 LTTAVGLGVQAWMV
+42 LTTAIGLGLQAWMV
-56 LSAPPQYQS
+56 LSAPPKYQS

-75 ALPDGAV
+75 ALPEGAV
-82 YNEEAANFFGTQLE
+82 YSEEAANFFGTQLE
-96 LLQSSEVARRADA
+96 LLQSGEVARRADA
-109 RVMALNPNLEKVRVR
+109 RVMALNPNLEKVPVN
-124 LFANVIP
+124 LYASILP
-131 KTSIFAVTAQG
+131 KTSIFQVTAQG
-142 PQPQQTKAYLDAVMD
+142 LQPQQTKAYLDAVMD
-157 EYIAYRRSLRSDKSD
+157 EYIAYRRSMRSDKSD
-172 MTLSAITDQVVDLEK
+172 VTLSAITDQVVDLEK
-187 ELRKAEESLF
+187 DLRKAEEELF
-197 DWQKENNLVF
+197 NWQKENNLVF

-219 AQLNRT
+219 AQLNRQL
-225 MANLR
+225 ADLR

-246 RQTKLDNLAEGNSEG
+246 RQNQLNSVVDGNKDG
-261 ISAMMRTFGP
+261 VNAIMRGFGP
-271 AADYLKAR
+271 AAEYLKAR
-279 QALQLLKAQMV
+279 QELQLLRAQYV
-290 EMRLNLKDR
+290 EMGINLKPR
-299 HPKIADLQQQIAMQE
+299 HPKMAELAQRIGLQE
-314 RLMEIFQGQ
+314 RLMEIFQTQ
-323 TAEQFASQMDTL
+323 TGEQFVSQMESL
-335 RVRIK
+335 RVRIQ
-340 NTEAAIKEWEVKA
+340 NTEAGIKEWEVKA

-360 GEFERLKGKVERL
+360 GEFERLKGEVERR
-373 KGLYSRLLASV
+373 KGLYERLLASV

-393 DQDVVTVME
+393 DQDTISVME
-402 YGSQPGVV
+402 YGTQPSVV

-449 EAHSDLDVLG
+449 EAHSELDVVGL
-459 QIPRLKS
+459 IPRLKA
-466 SDSEPLE
+466 SEMQVLE

-489 SSMLFMPEPGFN
+489 SSMLFMPEGSYN

-516 SSLAMNLAIT
+516 STLAMDLAVT

-544 RLNRHFSVAGDP
+544 RINRHFAAKSEP
-556 GIAECMKGQATL
+556 GLAEVLKEMSPL
-568 DETISLTPI
+568 DDVIVETPV
-577 PNLSFLPR
+577 PNLQFMPR
-585 GKAMAGGAEPLPGAR
+585 GKAMAAGTEPLPGAK
-600 FSAIVDQ
+600 FSQLVNT
-607 LHDRFD
+607 LHDKFD

-664 SVRGLIYNCAEMGSS
+664 MVRGLIYNCAEMGSS

-690 RTVSA
+690 RAATAPAAPSA
-695 AESGHD
+695 KTATKA
-701 EEFDE
+701 
-706 SSESDEEEEQR
+706 
-717 EERV
+717 

>member
-1 MPTTLES
+1 MPSYSESTTP
-8 STLAGAQQH
+8 AGAQQH

-42 LTTAVGLGVQAWMV
+42 LTTAIGLGLQAWMV

-75 ALPDGAV
+75 NLPDGAV

-96 LLQSSEVARRADA
+96 LLQSSEVSRRADS
-109 RVMALNPNLEKVRVR
+109 RVMALNPNLEKVPVR
-124 LFANVIP
+124 LFANIIP

-142 PQPQQTKAYLDAVMD
+142 LQPQQTKAYLDAVMD

-172 MTLSAITDQVVDLEK
+172 VTLSAITDQVVDLEK
-187 ELRKAEESLF
+187 DLRQAEEQLF

-207 LQEEGNSAGVYL
+207 LQEEGNSAGAYL
-219 AQLNRT
+219 AQLNRQL
-225 MANLR
+225 ANLR

-246 RQTKLDNLAEGNSEG
+246 RQGQLENVVDRNNEG
-261 ISAMMRTFGP
+261 ISAIMRGFGP
-271 AADYLKAR
+271 ASDYLKAR
-279 QALQLLKAQMV
+279 QELQLLRAQFV
-290 EMRLNLKDR
+290 EMGINLKPR
-299 HPKIADLQQQIAMQE
+299 HPKMSELQQRIALQE

-323 TAEQFASQMDTL
+323 TSEQFDSQMGSL
-335 RVRIK
+335 RVQIQ
-340 NTEAAIKEWEVKA
+340 NTEAGIKELEVKA

-360 GEFERLKGKVERL
+360 GQFERLKSEVERR
-373 KGLYSRLLASV
+373 KGLYERLLGSV
-384 QSVDVNRNI
+384 QNVDVNRNI

-402 YGSQPGVV
+402 YGSQPSVV

-449 EAHSDLDVLG
+449 EAHSELDVVGL
-459 QIPRLKS
+459 IPRLKA
-466 SDSEPLE
+466 SEMEVLE

-489 SSMLFMPEPGFN
+489 SSMLFMPAGDFN
-501 PKSFLISSAIPGEGK
+501 PKSFLVSSAIPGEGK
-516 SSLAMNLAIT
+516 STLAMDLAVT
-526 MALAGSRTLL
+526 MALAGSKTLL

-544 RLNRHFSVAGDP
+544 RLNRHFAAKSEP
-556 GIAECMKGQATL
+556 GLAELLKETAQL
-568 DETISLTPI
+568 NETIVETQI
-577 PNLSFLPR
+577 PNLHFMPR
-585 GKAMAGGAEPLPGAR
+585 GKAMAAGTEPLPGPK
-600 FSAIVDQ
+600 FSKLINT
-607 LHDRFD
+607 LHDKFD
-613 YVIIDSCPVL
+613 YLIIDSCPVL

-664 SVRGLIYNCAEMGSS
+664 MVRGLIYNCAEMGSS

-690 RTVSA
+690 RA
-695 AESGHD
+695 ATAPAP
-701 EEFDE
+701 
-706 SSESDEEEEQR
+706 
-717 EERV
+717 VAKT

>member
-1 MPTTLES
+1 MPNFPDTTPL
-8 STLAGAQQH
+8 GAQQH

-42 LTTAVGLGVQAWMV
+42 LTTAIGLGLQAWMV
-56 LSAPPQYQS
+56 LSAPPKYQS

-75 ALPDGAV
+75 ALPEGAV
-82 YNEEAANFFGTQLE
+82 YSEEAANFFGTQLE

-109 RVMALNPNLEKVRVR
+109 RVMALNPNLEKVPVN
-124 LFANVIP
+124 LFASIIP

-142 PQPQQTKAYLDAVMD
+142 LQPQQTKAYLDAVMD
-157 EYIAYRRSLRSDKSD
+157 EFIAYRRSMRSDKSD
-172 MTLSAITDQVVDLEK
+172 VTLSAITDQVVDLEK
-187 ELRKAEESLF
+187 DLRKAEEELF
-197 DWQKENNLVF
+197 NWQKENNLVF
-207 LQEEGNSAGVYL
+207 LQEEGNSAGAYL
-219 AQLNRT
+219 AQLNRQL
-225 MANLR
+225 ANLR

-246 RQTKLDNLAEGNSEG
+246 RQGQLENVVDSNKDGVGA
-261 ISAMMRTFGP
+261 IMRGFGP
-271 AADYLKAR
+271 ASDYLKAR
-279 QALQLLKAQMV
+279 QELQLLRAQYV
-290 EMRLNLKDR
+290 EMGVNLKPR
-299 HPKIADLQQQIAMQE
+299 HPKMAELAQRIGLQE

-323 TAEQFASQMDTL
+323 TSEQFNSQMDSL
-335 RVRIK
+335 RVQIQ
-340 NTEAAIKEWEVKA
+340 NTEKGIKEWEVKA

-360 GEFERLKGKVERL
+360 GEFERLKSEVERR
-373 KGLYSRLLASV
+373 KGLYERLLASV

-393 DQDVVTVME
+393 DQDTINVME
-402 YGSQPGVV
+402 YGAQPSVV

-449 EAHSDLDVLG
+449 EAHSELDVVGL
-459 QIPRLKS
+459 IPRLKT
-466 SDSEPLE
+466 SEMHVLE
-473 ENDKRHI
+473 ESDKRHI

-489 SSMLFMPEPGFN
+489 SSMLFMPAGDFN

-516 SSLAMNLAIT
+516 STLAMDLAVT
-526 MALAGSRTLL
+526 MALAGSKTLL
-536 VDGDLRRG
+536 IDGDLRRG
-544 RLNRHFSVAGDP
+544 RLNRHFAAKSEP
-556 GIAECMKGQATL
+556 GLAELLKEMVPL
-568 DETISLTPI
+568 DETIVTTQM
-577 PNLSFLPR
+577 PNLSFMPR
-585 GKAMAGGAEPLPGAR
+585 GKAMAAGTEPLPGPK
-600 FSAIVDQ
+600 FSKLLNTLNDK
-607 LHDRFD
+607 FD
-613 YVIIDSCPVL
+613 YIILDSCPVL

-664 SVRGLIYNCAEMGSS
+664 MVRGLIYNCAEMGSS

-690 RTVSA
+690 RA
-695 AESGHD
+695 ATAPTPAAKT
-701 EEFDE
+701 
-706 SSESDEEEEQR
+706 
-717 EERV
+717 

>member
-1 MPTTLES
+1 MPNLPDTTPL
-8 STLAGAQQH
+8 GAQQH

-42 LTTAVGLGVQAWMV
+42 LTTAIGLGLQAWMV
-56 LSAPPQYQS
+56 LSAPPKYQS

-75 ALPDGAV
+75 ALPEGAV
-82 YNEEAANFFGTQLE
+82 YSEEAANFFGTQLE
-96 LLQSSEVARRADA
+96 LLQSGEVARRADA
-109 RVMALNPNLEKVRVR
+109 RVMALNPNLEKVPVN
-124 LFANVIP
+124 LYASILP

-142 PQPQQTKAYLDAVMD
+142 LQPQQTKAYLDAVMD
-157 EYIAYRRSLRSDKSD
+157 EFIAYRRSMRSDKSD
-172 MTLSAITDQVVDLEK
+172 VTLSAITDQVVDLEK

-197 DWQKENNLVF
+197 NWQKENNLVF
-207 LQEEGNSAGVYL
+207 LQEEGNSAGAYL
-219 AQLNRT
+219 AQLNRQL
-225 MANLR
+225 ANHR

-239 SLEQNLE
+239 SLEQNLD
-246 RQTKLDNLAEGNSEG
+246 RQNQLENVVDGNKEGV
-261 ISAMMRTFGP
+261 SAIMRGFGP
-271 AADYLKAR
+271 ASDYLKAR
-279 QALQLLKAQMV
+279 QELQLLRAQYV
-290 EMRLNLKDR
+290 ELGINLKPR
-299 HPKIADLQQQIAMQE
+299 HPKMAELTQRIALQE
-314 RLMEIFQGQ
+314 RLMGIYQ
-323 TAEQFASQMDTL
+323 TQTSEQFASQMDSL
-335 RVRIK
+335 RVQIESTEKGIK
-340 NTEAAIKEWEVKA
+340 DWEVKA

-360 GEFERLKGKVERL
+360 GEFERLKSEVERR
-373 KGLYSRLLASV
+373 KGLYERLLASV

-393 DQDVVTVME
+393 DQDTINVME
-402 YGSQPGVV
+402 YGSQPSVV

-449 EAHSDLDVLG
+449 EAHSELDVVGL
-459 QIPRLKS
+459 IPRLKA
-466 SDSEPLE
+466 SEMHVLE

-489 SSMLFMPEPGFN
+489 SSMLFMPAGDFN

-516 SSLAMNLAIT
+516 STLAMDLAVT
-526 MALAGSRTLL
+526 MALSGSKTLL

-544 RLNRHFSVAGDP
+544 RLNRHFAAKSEP
-556 GIAECMKGQATL
+556 GLAEALKEMTPL
-568 DETISLTPI
+568 DETIVETQI
-577 PNLSFLPR
+577 PNLHFMPR
-585 GKAMAGGAEPLPGAR
+585 GKAMAAGTEPLPGAK
-600 FSAIVDQ
+600 FSKLINTLNDK
-607 LHDRFD
+607 FD
-613 YVIIDSCPVL
+613 YVILDSCPVL

-664 SVRGLIYNCAEMGSS
+664 IVRGLIYNCAEMGSS

-690 RTVSA
+690 RA
-695 AESGHD
+695 ATAPTPAAKT
-701 EEFDE
+701 
-706 SSESDEEEEQR
+706 
-717 EERV
+717 

>member
-1 MPTTLES
+1 MPNLPDTTPL
-8 STLAGAQQH
+8 GAQQH

-42 LTTAVGLGVQAWMV
+42 LTTAIGLGLQAWMV
-56 LSAPPQYQS
+56 LSAPPKYQS

-75 ALPDGAV
+75 ALPEGAV
-82 YNEEAANFFGTQLE
+82 YSEEAANFFGTQLE

-109 RVMALNPNLEKVRVR
+109 RVMALNPNLEKVPVN
-124 LFANVIP
+124 LFASILP

-142 PQPQQTKAYLDAVMD
+142 LQPQQTKAYLDAVMD
-157 EYIAYRRSLRSDKSD
+157 EFIAYRRSMRSDKSD
-172 MTLSAITDQVVDLEK
+172 VTLSAITDQVVDLEK
-187 ELRKAEESLF
+187 DLRKAEEELF
-197 DWQKENNLVF
+197 NWQKENNLVF
-207 LQEEGNSAGVYL
+207 LQEEGNSAGAYL
-219 AQLNRT
+219 AQLNRQL
-225 MANLR
+225 ANLR

-246 RQTKLDNLAEGNSEG
+246 RQNQLENVVDGNKEG
-261 ISAMMRTFGP
+261 ISAIMRGFGP

-279 QALQLLKAQMV
+279 QELQLLRAQYV
-290 EMRLNLKDR
+290 ELGVNLKPR
-299 HPKIADLQQQIAMQE
+299 HPKMAELAQRIGLQE
-314 RLMEIFQGQ
+314 RLMGIYQAQ
-323 TAEQFASQMDTL
+323 TAEQFASQMDSL
-335 RVRIK
+335 RVQIESTERGIK
-340 NTEAAIKEWEVKA
+340 DWEVKA

-360 GEFERLKGKVERL
+360 GEFERLKSEVERR
-373 KGLYSRLLASV
+373 KGLYERLLASV

-393 DQDVVTVME
+393 DQDTINVME
-402 YGSQPGVV
+402 YGSQPSVV

-449 EAHSDLDVLG
+449 EAHSELDVVGL
-459 QIPRLKS
+459 IPRLKA
-466 SDSEPLE
+466 SEMHVLE

-489 SSMLFMPEPGFN
+489 SSMLFMPAGDFN

-516 SSLAMNLAIT
+516 STLAMDLAVT
-526 MALAGSRTLL
+526 MALSGSKTLL

-544 RLNRHFSVAGDP
+544 RLNRHFAAKSEP
-556 GIAECMKGQATL
+556 GLAEVLKEMTPL
-568 DETISLTPI
+568 DETIVETQI
-577 PNLSFLPR
+577 PNLHFMPR
-585 GKAMAGGAEPLPGAR
+585 GKAMAAGTEPLPGAK
-600 FSAIVDQ
+600 FSKLINT
-607 LHDRFD
+607 LHDKFD
-613 YVIIDSCPVL
+613 YVILDSCPVL

-664 SVRGLIYNCAEMGSS
+664 IVRGLIYNCAEMGSS

-690 RTVSA
+690 RA
-695 AESGHD
+695 ATAPAAKT
-701 EEFDE
+701 
-706 SSESDEEEEQR
+706 
-717 EERV
+717 

>member
-1 MPTTLES
+1 MPNFPDTTPLGS
-8 STLAGAQQH
+8 QQH

-42 LTTAVGLGVQAWMV
+42 LTTAIGLGLQAWMV
-56 LSAPPQYQS
+56 LSAPPKYQS

-75 ALPDGAV
+75 ALPEGAV
-82 YNEEAANFFGTQLE
+82 YSEEAANFFGTQLE

-109 RVMALNPNLEKVRVR
+109 RVMALNPNLEKVPVN
-124 LFANVIP
+124 LYASIIP

-142 PQPQQTKAYLDAVMD
+142 LQPQQTKAYLDAVMD
-157 EYIAYRRSLRSDKSD
+157 EFIAYRRSMRSDKSD
-172 MTLSAITDQVVDLEK
+172 VTLSAITDQVVDLEK
-187 ELRKAEESLF
+187 DLRKAEEELF
-197 DWQKENNLVF
+197 NWQKENNLVF
-207 LQEEGNSAGVYL
+207 LQEEGNSAGAYL
-219 AQLNRT
+219 AQLNRQL
-225 MANLR
+225 ANLR

-246 RQTKLDNLAEGNSEG
+246 RQGQLENVVDANKDGVGA
-261 ISAMMRTFGP
+261 IMRGFGP
-271 AADYLKAR
+271 ASDYLKAR
-279 QALQLLKAQMV
+279 QELQLLRAQYV
-290 EMRLNLKDR
+290 EMGVNLKPR
-299 HPKIADLQQQIAMQE
+299 HPKMAELAQRIGLQE

-323 TAEQFASQMDTL
+323 TSEQFNSQMDSL
-335 RVRIK
+335 RVQIQ
-340 NTEAAIKEWEVKA
+340 NTEKGIKEWEVKA

-360 GEFERLKGKVERL
+360 GEFERLKSEVERR
-373 KGLYSRLLASV
+373 KGLYERLLASV

-393 DQDVVTVME
+393 DQDTINVME
-402 YGSQPGVV
+402 YGAQPSVV

-449 EAHSDLDVLG
+449 EAHSELDVVGL
-459 QIPRLKS
+459 IPRLKS
-466 SDSEPLE
+466 SEMHALE
-473 ENDKRHI
+473 EGDKRHI

-489 SSMLFMPEPGFN
+489 SSMLFMPAGDFN

-516 SSLAMNLAIT
+516 STLATDLAVT
-526 MALAGSRTLL
+526 MALSGSKTLL
-536 VDGDLRRG
+536 IDGDLRRG
-544 RLNRHFSVAGDP
+544 RLNRHFAAKSEP
-556 GIAECMKGQATL
+556 GLAEVLKEMVPL
-568 DETISLTPI
+568 DETIVTTQSA
-577 PNLSFLPR
+577 NLHFMPR
-585 GKAMAGGAEPLPGAR
+585 GKVMAAGTEPLPGAK
-600 FSAIVDQ
+600 FSKLLNTLNDK
-607 LHDRFD
+607 FD
-613 YVIIDSCPVL
+613 YIIIDSCPVL

-664 SVRGLIYNCAEMGSS
+664 MVRGLIYNCAEMGSS

-690 RTVSA
+690 RA
-695 AESGHD
+695 ATAPAAKT
-701 EEFDE
+701 
-706 SSESDEEEEQR
+706 
-717 EERV
+717 

>member
-1 MPTTLES
+1 MPLPETT
-8 STLAGAQQH
+8 TLAGAQQH

-42 LTTAVGLGVQAWMV
+42 LTTAIGLGLQAWMV
-56 LSAPPQYQS
+56 LSAPPKYQS

-75 ALPDGAV
+75 ALPEGAV
-82 YNEEAANFFGTQLE
+82 YSEEAANFFGTQLE
-96 LLQSSEVARRADA
+96 LLQSGEVARRADA
-109 RVMALNPNLEKVRVR
+109 RVMALNPNLEKVPVN
-124 LFANVIP
+124 LYATILP
-131 KTSIFAVTAQG
+131 KTSIFQVTAQG
-142 PQPQQTKAYLDAVMD
+142 LQPQQTKAYLDAVMD

-172 MTLSAITDQVVDLEK
+172 VTLSAITDQVVDLEK
-187 ELRKAEESLF
+187 DLRKAEEQLF
-197 DWQKENNLVF
+197 NWQKENNLVF
-207 LQEEGNSAGVYL
+207 LQEEGNSAGAYL
-219 AQLNRT
+219 AQLNRQL
-225 MANLR
+225 ANLR

-246 RQTKLDNLAEGNSEG
+246 RANQIDAMAETNKEG
-261 ISAMMRTFGP
+261 MGAIMRGFGP
-271 AADYLKAR
+271 ASDYLKAR
-279 QALQLLKAQMV
+279 QELQLLRAQQV
-290 EMRLNLKDR
+290 EMGVNLKPR
-299 HPKIADLQQQIAMQE
+299 HPKMAELGQRIALQE

-323 TAEQFASQMDTL
+323 TAEQFASQMESI
-335 RVRIK
+335 RVQIQ

-360 GEFERLKGKVERL
+360 GEFERLKSEVERR
-373 KGLYSRLLASV
+373 KGLYERLLASV

-393 DQDVVTVME
+393 DQDTISVME
-402 YGSQPGVV
+402 YGTQPSVV

-449 EAHSDLDVLG
+449 EAHSELDVVGL
-459 QIPRLKS
+459 IPRLKA
-466 SDSEPLE
+466 SEMQVLQ

-489 SSMLFMPEPGFN
+489 SSILFMPEGSYN

-516 SSLAMNLAIT
+516 STLAMDLAVT
-526 MALAGSRTLL
+526 MALSGSKTLL

-544 RLNRHFSVAGDP
+544 RLNRHFAAKTEP
-556 GIAECMKGQATL
+556 GIAEVLKEKATL
-568 DETISLTPI
+568 DESIVETPV

-585 GKAMAGGAEPLPGAR
+585 GKAMAAGTEPLPGAK
-600 FSAIVDQ
+600 FSKIVNT
-607 LHDRFD
+607 LHDKFD

-664 SVRGLIYNCAEMGSS
+664 MVRGLIYNCAEMGSS

-690 RTVSA
+690 RA
-695 AESGHD
+695 ATAPETLKT
-701 EEFDE
+701 
-706 SSESDEEEEQR
+706 
-717 EERV
+717 

>member
-1 MPTTLES
+1 MPNLPDTTPL
-8 STLAGAQQH
+8 GAQQH

-42 LTTAVGLGVQAWMV
+42 LTTAIGLGLQAWMV
-56 LSAPPQYQS
+56 LSAPPKYQS

-75 ALPDGAV
+75 ALPEGAV
-82 YNEEAANFFGTQLE
+82 YSEEAANFFGTQLE

-109 RVMALNPNLEKVRVR
+109 RVMALNPNLEKAPVN
-124 LFANVIP
+124 LYASIIP

-142 PQPQQTKAYLDAVMD
+142 LQPQQTKAYLDAVMD
-157 EYIAYRRSLRSDKSD
+157 EFIAYRRSMRSDKSD
-172 MTLSAITDQVVDLEK
+172 VTLSAITDQVVDLEK
-187 ELRKAEESLF
+187 DLRKAEEELF
-197 DWQKENNLVF
+197 NWQKENNLVF
-207 LQEEGNSAGVYL
+207 LQEEGNSAGAYL
-219 AQLNRT
+219 AQLNRQL
-225 MANLR
+225 ANLR

-246 RQTKLDNLAEGNSEG
+246 RQGQLENVVDANKDGVGA
-261 ISAMMRTFGP
+261 IMRGFGP
-271 AADYLKAR
+271 ASDYLKAR
-279 QALQLLKAQMV
+279 QELQLLRAQYV
-290 EMRLNLKDR
+290 EMGINLKPR
-299 HPKIADLQQQIAMQE
+299 HPKMAELAQRIGLQE

-323 TAEQFASQMDTL
+323 TSEQFNSQMDSL
-335 RVRIK
+335 RVQIQ
-340 NTEAAIKEWEVKA
+340 NTEKGIKEWEVKA

-360 GEFERLKGKVERL
+360 GEFERLKSEVERR
-373 KGLYSRLLASV
+373 KGLYERLLASV

-393 DQDVVTVME
+393 DQDTINVME
-402 YGSQPGVV
+402 YGAQPSVV

-449 EAHSDLDVLG
+449 EAHSELDVVGL
-459 QIPRLKS
+459 IPRLKN
-466 SDSEPLE
+466 SEMHVLE
-473 ENDKRHI
+473 ESDKRHI

-489 SSMLFMPEPGFN
+489 SSMLFMPAGDFN

-516 SSLAMNLAIT
+516 STLAMDLAVT
-526 MALAGSRTLL
+526 MALAGSKTLL
-536 VDGDLRRG
+536 IDGDLRRG
-544 RLNRHFSVAGDP
+544 RLNRHFAAKSEP
-556 GIAECMKGQATL
+556 GLAEVLKEMVPL
-568 DETISLTPI
+568 DETIGTTQL
-577 PNLSFLPR
+577 PNLHFMPR
-585 GKAMAGGAEPLPGAR
+585 GKVMAAGTEPLPGAK
-600 FSAIVDQ
+600 FSKLLNTLNDK
-607 LHDRFD
+607 FD

-664 SVRGLIYNCAEMGSS
+664 MVRGLIYNCAEMGSS

-690 RTVSA
+690 RA
-695 AESGHD
+695 ATAPAPAAKT
-701 EEFDE
+701 
-706 SSESDEEEEQR
+706 
-717 EERV
+717 

>member
-1 MPTTLES
+1 MPSYSESTTP
-8 STLAGAQQH
+8 AGAQQH

-42 LTTAVGLGVQAWMV
+42 LTTAIGLGLQAWMV

-75 ALPDGAV
+75 NLPDGAV

-96 LLQSSEVARRADA
+96 LLQSSEVSRRADS
-109 RVMALNPNLEKVRVR
+109 RVMALNPNLEKVPVR
-124 LFANVIP
+124 LFANIIP

-142 PQPQQTKAYLDAVMD
+142 LQPQQTKAYLDAVMD

-172 MTLSAITDQVVDLEK
+172 VTLSAITDQVVDLEK
-187 ELRKAEESLF
+187 DLRQAEEQLF

-207 LQEEGNSAGVYL
+207 LQEEGNSAGAYL
-219 AQLNRT
+219 AQLNRQL
-225 MANLR
+225 ANLR

-246 RQTKLDNLAEGNSEG
+246 RQGQLENVVDRNNEG
-261 ISAMMRTFGP
+261 ISAIMRGFGP
-271 AADYLKAR
+271 ASDYLKAR
-279 QALQLLKAQMV
+279 QELQLLRAQFV
-290 EMRLNLKDR
+290 EMGINLKPR
-299 HPKIADLQQQIAMQE
+299 HPKMSELQQRIALQE

-323 TAEQFASQMDTL
+323 TSEQFDSQMGSL
-335 RVRIK
+335 RVQIQ
-340 NTEAAIKEWEVKA
+340 NTEAGIKEWEVKA

-360 GEFERLKGKVERL
+360 GQFERLKSEVERR
-373 KGLYSRLLASV
+373 KGLYERLLGSV
-384 QSVDVNRNI
+384 QNVDVNRNI

-402 YGSQPGVV
+402 YGSQPSVV

-449 EAHSDLDVLG
+449 EAHSELDVVGL
-459 QIPRLKS
+459 IPRLKA
-466 SDSEPLE
+466 SEMQVLE

-489 SSMLFMPEPGFN
+489 SSMLFMPAGDFN
-501 PKSFLISSAIPGEGK
+501 PKSFLVSSAIPGEGK
-516 SSLAMNLAIT
+516 STLAMDLAVT
-526 MALAGSRTLL
+526 MALAGSKTLL

-544 RLNRHFSVAGDP
+544 RLNRHFAAKSEP
-556 GIAECMKGQATL
+556 GLAELLKETAQL
-568 DETISLTPI
+568 NETIVETQI
-577 PNLSFLPR
+577 PNLHFMPR
-585 GKAMAGGAEPLPGAR
+585 GKAMAAGTEPLPGPK
-600 FSAIVDQ
+600 FSNLINT
-607 LHDRFD
+607 LHDKFD
-613 YVIIDSCPVL
+613 YLIIDSCPVL

-664 SVRGLIYNCAEMGSS
+664 MVRGLIYNCAEMGSS

-690 RTVSA
+690 RA
-695 AESGHD
+695 ATAPAP
-701 EEFDE
+701 
-706 SSESDEEEEQR
+706 
-717 EERV
+717 VAKT

>member
-1 MPTTLES
+1 MPNFPDTTPLGS
-8 STLAGAQQH
+8 QQH

-42 LTTAVGLGVQAWMV
+42 LTTAIGLGLQAWMV
-56 LSAPPQYQS
+56 LSAPPKYQS

-75 ALPDGAV
+75 ALPEGAV
-82 YNEEAANFFGTQLE
+82 YSEEAANFFGTQLE

-109 RVMALNPNLEKVRVR
+109 RVMALNPNLEKVPVN
-124 LFANVIP
+124 LYASIIP

-142 PQPQQTKAYLDAVMD
+142 LQPQQTKAYLDAVMD
-157 EYIAYRRSLRSDKSD
+157 EFIAYRRSMRSDKSD
-172 MTLSAITDQVVDLEK
+172 VTLSAITDQVVDLEK
-187 ELRKAEESLF
+187 DLRKAEEELF
-197 DWQKENNLVF
+197 NWQKENNLVF
-207 LQEEGNSAGVYL
+207 LQEEGNSAGAYL
-219 AQLNRT
+219 AQLNRQL
-225 MANLR
+225 ANLR

-246 RQTKLDNLAEGNSEG
+246 RQGQLENVVDANKDGVGA
-261 ISAMMRTFGP
+261 IMRGFGP
-271 AADYLKAR
+271 ASDYLKAR
-279 QALQLLKAQMV
+279 QELQLLRAQYV
-290 EMRLNLKDR
+290 EMGVNLKPR
-299 HPKIADLQQQIAMQE
+299 HPKMAELAQRIGLQE

-323 TAEQFASQMDTL
+323 TSEQFNSQMDSL
-335 RVRIK
+335 RVQIQ
-340 NTEAAIKEWEVKA
+340 NTEKGIKEWEVKA

-360 GEFERLKGKVERL
+360 GEFERLKSEVERR
-373 KGLYSRLLASV
+373 KGLYERLLASV

-393 DQDVVTVME
+393 DQDTINVME
-402 YGSQPGVV
+402 YGAQPSVV

-449 EAHSDLDVLG
+449 EAHSELDVVGL
-459 QIPRLKS
+459 IPRLKS
-466 SDSEPLE
+466 SEMHALE
-473 ENDKRHI
+473 EGDKRHI

-489 SSMLFMPEPGFN
+489 SSMLFMPAGDFN

-516 SSLAMNLAIT
+516 STLATDLAVT
-526 MALAGSRTLL
+526 MALSGSKTLL
-536 VDGDLRRG
+536 IDGDLRRG
-544 RLNRHFSVAGDP
+544 RLNRHFAAKSEP
-556 GIAECMKGQATL
+556 GLAEVLKEMVPL
-568 DETISLTPI
+568 DETIVTTQSA
-577 PNLSFLPR
+577 NLHFMPR
-585 GKAMAGGAEPLPGAR
+585 GKVMAAGTEPLPGAK
-600 FSAIVDQ
+600 FSKLLNTLNDK
-607 LHDRFD
+607 FD
-613 YVIIDSCPVL
+613 YIIIDSCPVL

-664 SVRGLIYNCAEMGSS
+664 MVRGLIYNCAEMGSS

-690 RTVSA
+690 RA
-695 AESGHD
+695 ATAPAPAAKT
-701 EEFDE
+701 
-706 SSESDEEEEQR
+706 
-717 EERV
+717 

>member
-1 MPTTLES
+1 MPNFPDTTPL
-8 STLAGAQQH
+8 GAQQH

-42 LTTAVGLGVQAWMV
+42 LTTAIGLGLQAWMV
-56 LSAPPQYQS
+56 LSAPPKYQS

-75 ALPDGAV
+75 ALPEGAV
-82 YNEEAANFFGTQLE
+82 YSEEAANFFGTQLE

-109 RVMALNPNLEKVRVR
+109 RVMALNPNLEKVPVN
-124 LFANVIP
+124 LYASIIP

-142 PQPQQTKAYLDAVMD
+142 LQPQQTKAYLDAVMD
-157 EYIAYRRSLRSDKSD
+157 EFIAYRRSMRSDKSD
-172 MTLSAITDQVVDLEK
+172 VTLSAITDQVVDLEK
-187 ELRKAEESLF
+187 DLRKAEEELF
-197 DWQKENNLVF
+197 NWQKENNLVF
-207 LQEEGNSAGVYL
+207 LQEEGNSAGAYL
-219 AQLNRT
+219 AQLNRQL
-225 MANLR
+225 ANLR

-246 RQTKLDNLAEGNSEG
+246 RQGQLENVVDANKDGVGA
-261 ISAMMRTFGP
+261 IMRGFGP
-271 AADYLKAR
+271 ASDYLKAR
-279 QALQLLKAQMV
+279 QELQLLRAQYV
-290 EMRLNLKDR
+290 EMGVNLKPR
-299 HPKIADLQQQIAMQE
+299 HPKMAELAQRIGLQE

-323 TAEQFASQMDTL
+323 TSEQFNSQMDSL
-335 RVRIK
+335 RVQIQ
-340 NTEAAIKEWEVKA
+340 NTEKGIKEWEVKA

-360 GEFERLKGKVERL
+360 GEFERLKSEVERR
-373 KGLYSRLLASV
+373 KGLYERLLASV

-393 DQDVVTVME
+393 DQDTINVME
-402 YGSQPGVV
+402 YGAQPSVV

-449 EAHSDLDVLG
+449 EAHSELDVVGL
-459 QIPRLKS
+459 IPRLKS
-466 SDSEPLE
+466 SEMHALE
-473 ENDKRHI
+473 EGDKRHI

-489 SSMLFMPEPGFN
+489 SSMLFMPAGDFN

-516 SSLAMNLAIT
+516 STLATDLAVT
-526 MALAGSRTLL
+526 MALSGSKTLL
-536 VDGDLRRG
+536 IDGDLRRG
-544 RLNRHFSVAGDP
+544 RLNRHFAAKSEP
-556 GIAECMKGQATL
+556 GLAEVLKEMVPL
-568 DETISLTPI
+568 DETIVTTQSA
-577 PNLSFLPR
+577 NLHFMPR
-585 GKAMAGGAEPLPGAR
+585 GKVMAAGTEPLPGAK
-600 FSAIVDQ
+600 FSKLLNTLNDK
-607 LHDRFD
+607 FD
-613 YVIIDSCPVL
+613 YIIIDSCPVL

-664 SVRGLIYNCAEMGSS
+664 MVRGLIYNCAEMGSS

-690 RTVSA
+690 RA
-695 AESGHD
+695 ATAPAAKT
-701 EEFDE
+701 
-706 SSESDEEEEQR
+706 
-717 EERV
+717 

>member
-1 MPTTLES
+1 MATTLES

-65 SGRLMVSGKI
+65 GGRLMVSGRI
-75 ALPDGAV
+75 ALPEGAV

-124 LFANVIP
+124 LFASVIP

-157 EYIAYRRSLRSDKSD
+157 EYIAYRRSLRSDKSE

-225 MANLR
+225 MANLQ

-246 RQTKLDNLAEGNSEG
+246 RQSKLDRLTEGNTDG
-261 ISAMMRTFGP
+261 VSAMMQGFGP

-279 QALQLLKAQMV
+279 QSLQLLKAQMV
-290 EMRLNLKDR
+290 ELRVNLKDR
-299 HPKIADLQQQIAMQE
+299 HPKIGDLQQQIAMQE
-314 RLMEIFQGQ
+314 RLMEIYQGQ
-323 TAEQFASQMDTL
+323 TAEQFASQMETL

-340 NTEAAIKEWEVKA
+340 NTEASIKEWEIKA

-373 KGLYSRLLASV
+373 KGLYNRLLASV
-384 QSVDVNRNI
+384 QSVDVNRSI

-402 YGSQPGVV
+402 YGSQPAVV

-459 QIPRLKS
+459 QIPRLKA
-466 SDSEPLE
+466 SDAEPLV

-526 MALAGSRTLL
+526 MALAGSKTLL

-556 GIAECMKGQATL
+556 GIAECMKGLATL
-568 DETISLTPI
+568 EETVSTTSI

-585 GKAMAGGAEPLPGAR
+585 GKAMAGGAEPLPGAK
-600 FSAIVDQ
+600 FSAVIDT
-607 LHDRFD
+607 LHDQFD
-613 YVIIDSCPVL
+613 YIIIDSCPVL

-690 RTVSA
+690 RTAGA
-695 AESGHD
+695 ASEQGSRGRLDESEEAD
-701 EEFDE
+701 EEA
-706 SSESDEEEEQR
+706 EEEE
-717 EERV
+717 RV

>member
-1 MPTTLES
+1 MPLSHES
-8 STLAGAQQH
+8 TTLAGAQQH

-42 LTTAVGLGVQAWMV
+42 LTTAVGLGLQAWMV
-56 LSAPPQYQS
+56 LSAPPKYQS

-75 ALPDGAV
+75 ALPEGAV
-82 YNEEAANFFGTQLE
+82 YSEEAANFFGTQLE
-96 LLQSSEVARRADA
+96 LLQSGEVARRADA
-109 RVMALNPNLEKVRVR
+109 RVMALNPNLEKVPVN
-124 LFANVIP
+124 LYASILP
-131 KTSIFAVTAQG
+131 KTSIFQVTAQG
-142 PQPQQTKAYLDAVMD
+142 LQPQQTKAYLDAVMD
-157 EYIAYRRSLRSDKSD
+157 EYIAYRRSMRSDKSD
-172 MTLSAITDQVVDLEK
+172 VTLSAITDQVVDLEK
-187 ELRKAEESLF
+187 DLRKAEEQLF

-219 AQLNRT
+219 AQLNRQL
-225 MANLR
+225 ADLR

-246 RQTKLDNLAEGNSEG
+246 RQGQLDSVVDANKEG
-261 ISAMMRTFGP
+261 ISAIMRGFGP
-271 AADYLKAR
+271 AAEYLKAR
-279 QALQLLKAQMV
+279 QELQLLRAQYV
-290 EMRLNLKDR
+290 EMGINLKPR
-299 HPKIADLQQQIAMQE
+299 HPKMAELAQRIGLQE

-323 TAEQFASQMDTL
+323 TAEQFTSQMESL
-335 RVRIK
+335 RVRIQ
-340 NTEAAIKEWEVKA
+340 NTEAGIKEWEVKA

-360 GEFERLKGKVERL
+360 GEFERLKGEVERR
-373 KGLYSRLLASV
+373 KGLYERLLASV

-393 DQDVVTVME
+393 DQDTISVME
-402 YGSQPGVV
+402 YGTQPSVV

-449 EAHSDLDVLG
+449 EAHSELDVVGL
-459 QIPRLKS
+459 IPRLKA
-466 SDSEPLE
+466 SEMQVLE

-489 SSMLFMPEPGFN
+489 SSMLFMPEGSYN

-516 SSLAMNLAIT
+516 STLAMDLAVT
-526 MALAGSRTLL
+526 MALAGSKTLL

-544 RLNRHFSVAGDP
+544 RLNRHFAAKSEP
-556 GIAECMKGQATL
+556 GLAEVLKEMSPL
-568 DETISLTPI
+568 DDTIVETPV
-577 PNLSFLPR
+577 PNLQFMPR
-585 GKAMAGGAEPLPGAR
+585 GKAMAAGTEPLPGAK
-600 FSAIVDQ
+600 FSKLINT
-607 LHDRFD
+607 LHDKFD
-613 YVIIDSCPVL
+613 YVILDSCPVL

-633 LVDAVFFVVRARFTS
+633 LCDAVFFVVRARFTS

-664 SVRGLIYNCAEMGSS
+664 MVRGLIYNCAEMGSS

-690 RTVSA
+690 RA
-695 AESGHD
+695 ATAPAAPAAKT
-701 EEFDE
+701 
-706 SSESDEEEEQR
+706 
-717 EERV
+717 